1 MSIGLAAGEIV
12 ELGLGVD
19 SGEAD
24 GVGDGVG
31 KAKVGETIGVGD
43 SLGEGVAVGL
53 SEGVGLGVGVGVG
66 MRLAQRYNGV
76 LAPPS
81 SWTSFSQRACIF
93 SKSGGPN
100 GVSAVPGKI
109 R

>member
-24 GVGDGVG
+24 G
-31 KAKVGETIGVGD
+31 VGETIGVGD